1 MLWAGQAGAGKSD
14 TGPYPIFLQKIVW
27 ESVGWE
33 GGGVGGDVCSCNCKT
48 SFSMGVSAS
57 TDQSHNSYMF
67 GGEKRKAYTN
77 VAHYVYG

>member
-33 GGGVGGDVCSCNCKT
+33 GSDDKYIIQSQPLRSEGSQAFHSGNKQGRGVN
-48 SFSMGVSAS
+48 FR
-57 TDQSHNSYMF
+57 Y
-67 GGEKRKAYTN
+67 KR
-77 VAHYVYG
+77 